1 MSSFL
6 VCRTRITGSFQLILF
21 TAYVSIK
28 LSKSKS
34 SSLYPYQLNQSGLGL
49 GFGLAL
55 CYMCEIDR
63 PRQKERQP
71 CHLYYSVCWEFSCW
85 AVWIKTFRYVLNPLK
100 KLTWSPNP
108 LLRTDWAKSL
118 LTHMYFEAIGHL
130 LQGNRASQQC
140 SSHRTHNHCPHKMNN
155 SSFWPCFDSR
165 KVSTS
170 LIPVQWG
177 HSHLQRF
184 IAKKKLLPPPPN
196 TLILDLPVHTF
207 LNLYDSH
214 TTVVTIKVP
223 PCLHKGRDPSTKHP
237 QGG

>member
-71 CHLYYSVCWEFSCW
+71 CHLYYSVCWGEFSCW
-85 AVWIKTFRYVLNPLK
+85 AVWIKTFRYVLIP
-100 KLTWSPNP
+100 SEE
-108 LLRTDWAKSL
+108 
-118 LTHMYFEAIGHL
+118 THMQSKPTAANWLSQVPAVTHVLWSYWSFATGK
-130 LQGNRASQQC
+130 QGLPAMQFSQDPQPL
-140 SSHRTHNHCPHKMNN
+140 SSQNEQQFILTMLWFQESLHFTHPSPVRTQPFAKIYSQKKATT
-155 SSFWPCFDSR
+155 SSTKYCNPW
-165 KVSTS
+165 STS
-170 LIPVQWG
+170 TYFPKFIWFSY
-177 HSHLQRF
+177 HSS
-184 IAKKKLLPPPPN
+184 
-196 TLILDLPVHTF
+196 D
-207 LNLYDSH
+207 
-214 TTVVTIKVP
+214 
-223 PCLHKGRDPSTKHP
+223 HKSSSLSP
-237 QGG
+237 